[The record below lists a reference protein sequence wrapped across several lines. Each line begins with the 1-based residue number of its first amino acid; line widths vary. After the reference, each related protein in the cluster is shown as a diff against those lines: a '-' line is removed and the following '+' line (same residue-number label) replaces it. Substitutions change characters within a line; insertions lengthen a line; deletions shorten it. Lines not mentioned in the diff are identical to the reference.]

1 MIIHPKYVKMGSVH
15 SPNNKVSSLFP
26 RAITL
31 QHSVV
36 KIKSELDSLRKGFEL
51 FGLIKMMEQHPL
63 LLKSLFVAGS
73 TDYEIYT
80 VL

>member
-1 MIIHPKYVKMGSVH
+1 MS
-15 SPNNKVSSLFP
+15 SPNKKVSSLFR

-36 KIKSELDSLRKGFEL
+36 KIKSEFDSLRKGFEL

-73 TDYEIYT
+73 TDFEVCLYCIVIDTNKIYAT
-80 VL
+80 